1 MSGAANQPNRP
12 GTPRRG
18 VRRVVSRSAMNI
30 TISSRRFQGQ
40 LPDERVVWIRR
51 QSKLYLLSTGWP
63 IPVGL
68 LAILALAGVV
78 NVGPGAGSALEIV
91 LAAGVLLYTIY
102 WLFTGFINWFNTYY
116 VLTNQRVLSVR
127 GYFNRVSEDI
137 PLKNVA
143 QVFVDRP
150 SFIQIAL
157 RIGDVHVRPIGTP
170 VLLLGV
176 ARPREV
182 ADSIL
187 AVQANPPSASP
198 AAPAGPTPNLRSK
211 KLQGALD
218 DLAKPMP
225 MPIPQPVT
233 RVPFGGLFQRKIP
246 INFIEGEE
254 VIEVV
259 YRHWFVLLVREVP
272 AFIVLAAGVI
282 VGEVL
287 AHLAPRSTNGQL
299 FLIGGVV
306 VGLGYALLIY
316 LNYADDVFV
325 LTTHR
330 VIDIDRLLYILSDYS
345 NDAPYARIQDVHVER
360 NFIGKMLG
368 FGSIKVET
376 SGRKY
381 PVQMTD
387 VPHAFAIM
395 DRIFAQINS
404 IRERENVVAINKQK
418 KENHRWMATVLNE
431 LIVEVPDVRGLPLLH
446 AGARVRQAGLKLVVD
461 RERAVQGTPPGRI
474 VDQTPSPGSAHIA
487 DDEVRVVLSGRA
499 TP

>member
-1 MSGAANQPNRP
+1 M
-12 GTPRRG
+12 
-18 VRRVVSRSAMNI
+18 RRVVARNPI
-30 TISSRRFQGQ
+30 NVTISTRTFPGQ
-40 LPDERVVWIRR
+40 LPGEHVVWIRR
-51 QSKLYLLSTGWP
+51 QSRLYLLATGWP
-63 IPVGL
+63 IVVGL
-68 LAILALAGVV
+68 IAIFAFAGLL
-78 NVGPGAGSALEIV
+78 GATGAGGVLAIV

-102 WLFTGFINWFNTYY
+102 WFCTGFLNWFNTYY
-116 VLTNQRVLSVR
+116 VLTDQRVLSVR

-157 RIGDVHVRPIGTP
+157 HIGDVHVRPIGTP

-176 ARPREV
+176 ARPRDV

-187 AVQANPPSASP
+187 AVQANPPTMGS
-198 AAPAGPTPNLRSK
+198 AAPATPTPKLRSR
-211 KLQGALD
+211 KLQAALD
-218 DLAKPMP
+218 DLAKPVP
-225 MPIPQPVT
+225 MPLPNPVT

-246 INFIEGEE
+246 INLIEGEE

-259 YRHWFVLLVREVP
+259 YRHWFVLLVRELP
-272 AFIVLAAGVI
+272 AFALLAAGVI
-282 VGEVL
+282 IGEVL
-287 AHLAPRSTNGQL
+287 MHIAPRSSNGQL
-299 FLIGGVV
+299 FVV
-306 VGLGYALLIY
+306 AGIVLGLGYALLIY

-360 NFIGKMLG
+360 NFIGKLLG

-395 DRIFAQINS
+395 DRIFAQINTL
-404 IRERENVVAINKQK
+404 RERESVLNLNKQK

-431 LIVEVPDVRGLPLLH
+431 LVVEVPDVRGLPLLH

-461 RERAVQGTPPGRI
+461 RERAEPGTPPGRI
-474 VDQTPSPGSAHIA
+474 VDQAPSPGSAHLA
-487 DDEVRVVLSGRA
+487 DNEVRVVLSGHA

>member
-12 GTPRRG
+12 GAPRRG
-18 VRRVVSRSAMNI
+18 ARRVVARNAINV
-30 TISSRRFQGQ
+30 TISPRTFPGQ
-40 LPDERVVWIRR
+40 LPGEHVVWIRR
-51 QSKLYLLSTGWP
+51 QSRLYLLASGWP
-63 IPVGL
+63 IVVGL
-68 LAILALAGVV
+68 LAIFAISGLMGVAA
-78 NVGPGAGSALEIV
+78 GAGGVLELV

-102 WLFTGFINWFNTYY
+102 WLCTDFLNWFNTYY
-116 VLTNQRVLSVR
+116 VLTDQRVLSVR

-157 RIGDVHVRPIGTP
+157 HIGDVHVRPIGTP

-176 ARPREV
+176 SHPRDV

-187 AVQANPPSASP
+187 AVQANPPTPGAATP
-198 AAPAGPTPNLRSK
+198 ATPTPKLRSK
-211 KLQGALD
+211 KLQSALD

-225 MPIPQPVT
+225 MPIPNPVA

-259 YRHWFVLLVREVP
+259 YRHWWVLLVRELP
-272 AFIVLAAGVI
+272 AFAVLAAGIVI
-282 VGEVL
+282 GEVL
-287 AHLAPRSTNGQL
+287 MRVTPHSTNGQL
-299 FLIGGVV
+299 FLIGGIV

-360 NFIGKMLG
+360 NFIGKLLG

-404 IRERENVVAINKQK
+404 IRERESVIAINKQK
-418 KENHRWMATVLNE
+418 KENHRWMATVLHE

-461 RERAVQGTPPGRI
+461 RERAEPGTPPGRI
-474 VDQTPSPGSAHIA
+474 IDQAPSPGSAQVA
-487 DDEVRVVLSGRA
+487 DNEVRVVLSGRA

>member
-1 MSGAANQPNRP
+1 MSGAGNQPNP
-12 GTPRRG
+12 AGAPRRH
-18 VRRVVSRSAMNI
+18 VRRVVARNPIRVTVSA
-30 TISSRRFQGQ
+30 RRFPGQ
-40 LPDERVVWIRR
+40 LPGERVVWIRH
-51 QSKLYLLSTGWP
+51 QSWLYLLATGWP

-68 LAILALAGVV
+68 LIMLIVASTVGTGIGGV
-78 NVGPGAGSALEIV
+78 LEIV
-91 LAAGVLLYTIY
+91 LGAGVALYSVY
-102 WLFTGFINWFNTYY
+102 WLSTGFLNWFNTYY
-116 VLTNQRVLSVR
+116 VLTDQRVLSVR

-157 RIGDVHVRPIGTP
+157 QIGDVHVRPIGTP
-170 VLLLGV
+170 VMLLGV
-176 ARPREV
+176 AHPRAV

-187 AVQANPPSASP
+187 AVQANPPGSGAG
-198 AAPAGPTPNLRSK
+198 APATPTPQLRSK

-218 DLAKPMP
+218 ELAKPLP
-225 MPIPQPVT
+225 MPIPNPVT
-233 RVPFGGLFQRKIP
+233 RVPFGGLLQRKIP

-254 VIEVV
+254 VVEVV
-259 YRHWFVLLVREVP
+259 YRHWFVLLVRELP
-272 AFIVLAAGVI
+272 ALAVLIAGVA
-282 VGEVL
+282 VGEIFL
-287 AHLAPRSTNGQL
+287 HLAPHSPNGQL
-299 FLIGGVV
+299 FLVGGMVI
-306 VGLGYALLIY
+306 GLGYALLIY

-330 VIDIDRLLYILSDYS
+330 VIDIDRLLYILADYS

-360 NFIGKMLG
+360 NFIGKLLG

-387 VPHAFAIM
+387 VPHAFLIM

-404 IRERENVVAINKQK
+404 IRERESVVAINKQK

-431 LIVEVPDVRGLPLLH
+431 LVVEVPDVRGLPLLQ
-446 AGARVRQAGLKLVVD
+446 AGAMVRQSGLKLVVD
-461 RERAVQGTPPGRI
+461 RERVIRGTPPGRI
-474 VDQTPSPGSAHIA
+474 IDQAPSPGSTQVSEN
-487 DDEVRVVLSGRA
+487 EVRVVLSGRP